1 MFLRFLMSWITITI
15 VAALLL
21 LGGLGVL
28 GWQWT
33 VNTVSAGADD
43 SEQDASTHRTRDDR
57 LVEVG
62 MEVRDLVGCS

>member
-43 SEQDASTHRTRDDR
+43 SEQDASTHRTSTIPRYICNNMR
-57 LVEVG
+57 
-62 MEVRDLVGCS
+62 RQP